1 MTNIERRALGPLA
14 RIAAT
19 TFVGVGIAFSSVGL
33 AAADGGQNPVPAPV
47 APMPVQTYACAAAEE
62 SAKAA
67 DAAQLAKTAADA
79 KATEASKLATETR
92 TAATNGMIKHLPYEQ
107 QSVLDATA
115 TKAWNDSQA
124 AIETARTATDN
135 SNAANIKAAE
145 LKSCAPVGPYSIP
158 ALAPVG
164 VLPPAVAALA
174 PLVPALVPI
183 VPAVPAAI
191 PATVPGDIP
200 GVGGLGN
207 QTDAPVSGLGS
218 AKAGVDTPAA
228 EVVTGRNPSDVLIGA
243 TTELLRWA
251 VGIGGILLVV
261 LGTQWALVRR
271 RALATGEAPSADWL
285 GVVRSWIGRRG

>member
-1 MTNIERRALGPLA
+1 MTNIERRAPRPLV
-14 RIAAT
+14 RIAAIA
-19 TFVGVGIAFSSVGL
+19 FVGVGMAFTSGGL
-33 AAADGGQNPVPAPV
+33 AAADGGQNVAPAPV

-67 DAAQLAKTAADA
+67 DAAQIAKNTADQ
-79 KATEASKLATETR
+79 KAAEAARNATATR
-92 TAATNGMIKHLPYEQ
+92 TAATSGLAEHVPYEKQ
-107 QSVLDATA
+107 AVLDAAA
-115 TKAWNDSQA
+115 TKAYNENQA

-135 SNAANIKAAE
+135 LNAANIKAAE
-145 LKSCAPVGPYSIP
+145 LKSCAPAGPYSIP

-174 PLVPALVPI
+174 PLVPALAPI

-191 PATVPGDIP
+191 PATVPDVP
-200 GVGGLGN
+200 VVGGLGN
-207 QTDAPVSGLGS
+207 QTDTPVAGLGS

-228 EVVTGRNPSDVLIGA
+228 EVLTGRNPSDVLIGA

-261 LGTQWALVRR
+261 FGTQWALVRR
-271 RALATGEAPSADWL
+271 RAVASGEAPATDWL
-285 GVVRSWIGRRG
+285 GAVRHWLGRRG